1 MQFTLQ
7 DNDMKSENVLK
18 MCVNLLCACTG
29 LRYNLFE
36 FKCML
41 SVGDIKYKC
50 VIQIKYT

>member
-18 MCVNLLCACTG
+18 MCVNLLCARTA
-29 LRYNLFE
+29 LQYNLFE